1 MDMKSDQIR
10 AEIAYGVTS
19 LAASEADPDHLL
31 ALTRGH
37 WQIENRCHHVRDTT
51 YDEDRSQ
58 IRTWNGPR
66 MMATLRNFAMGLL
79 RLMGCRNIASAT
91 RHCAASSRDTLRI
104 LGF

>member
-1 MDMKSDQIR
+1 MKSDR
-10 AEIAYGVTS
+10 LREEVAYGVTS
-19 LAASEADPDHLL
+19 LTASEANPEQLL
-31 ALTRGH
+31 ALARGH

-51 YDEDRSQ
+51 YEEDRSQ
-58 IRTWNGPR
+58 IRAGNGPR

-79 RLMGCRNIASAT
+79 RLMGCSNIASAT